1 MDESTGQNW
10 GCIKSKLNTINNFP
24 NFSEGE
30 IWWVFAGE
38 NVGIEINGKGT
49 NFLRPV
55 LVFKKLSKYGF
66 VGIPLT
72 SQKHGGDWYVRFD
85 FQKNTSYAAVAQ
97 IKTFSAARLRKRM
110 GQIPSN
116 DMDKMKIGIFKLYL
130 MR

>member
-1 MDESTGQNW
+1 MDKTIYQNW
-10 GCIKSKLNTINNFP
+10 ESVRTKLNEITNFP

-38 NVGIEINGKGT
+38 NVGIEINGKGV

-55 LVFKKLSKYGF
+55 LIFKKLSKFGF

-72 SQKHGGDWYVRFD
+72 SQKHGGDWYVKFE
-85 FQKNTSYAAVAQ
+85 FQKKVSYAAIAQ

-110 GQIPSN
+110 GQVPNN
-116 DMDKMKIGIFKLYL
+116 DMNKMKIGIFKLYL